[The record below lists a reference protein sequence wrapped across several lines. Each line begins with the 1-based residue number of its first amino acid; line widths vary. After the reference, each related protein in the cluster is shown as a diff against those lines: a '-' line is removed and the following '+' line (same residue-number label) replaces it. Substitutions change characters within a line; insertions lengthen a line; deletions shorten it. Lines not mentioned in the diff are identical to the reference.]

1 VGFEHSSVKRFFSRE
16 FIMHKCLAVFM
27 WMLAGLSVATGQVR
41 APSIAF
47 DDTTKD
53 LGKIAQGEVA
63 KHVFS
68 FRNQGTG
75 TLKIMSVETS

>member
-1 VGFEHSSVKRFFSRE
+1 
-16 FIMHKCLAVFM
+16 M
-27 WMLAGLSVATGQVR
+27 WMLAGLSVSAGQIR
-41 APSIAF
+41 TPSIAF

-53 LGKIAQGEVA
+53 LGKVTQGEVA

-75 TLKIMSVETS
+75 TLKISSVETS